1 MLGAVRRQIR
11 LGVTAVA
18 ASVLLASVAGWVY
31 EQRAEAADARRFP
44 PPGRFIDAGGR
55 RLHVVCIGGGSP
67 VVVFEPPGFGNSLS
81 FSDARET
88 LARRM
93 RVCSYDRAGAGWSDP
108 GPDPLPIGTLADDA
122 LRVLDTVS
130 PGARAV
136 VVASS
141 IGGFT
146 AELLARRHP
155 DRVAALVMLDAGGSA
170 ALDDAER
177 LAPWGRLKAGC
188 LAAGAAAR
196 LGVIRLAD
204 PFGIEPAKSE
214 LRARSAAVTYR
225 PGVWDTLCSI
235 VRGYPQTR
243 DDFARAPQLRDDLP
257 LVVLSAESRKGL
269 APPLLDSAVAHLQP
283 LMQKAHRTLAERS
296 SGGTWRIVPG
306 SDHLIASSQPQAVV
320 DAVFE
325 VMRR

>member
-1 MLGAVRRQIR
+1 VRKKIR
-11 LGVTAVA
+11 VVVAAVA
-18 ASVLLASVAGWVY
+18 AIVPLATVAGWVY

-55 RLHVVCIGGGSP
+55 RVHVVCIGGGSP

-81 FSDARET
+81 FSEARET

-136 VVASS
+136 IVASS

-155 DRVAALVMLDAGGSA
+155 ERVAGLVMLDAGGSA
-170 ALDDAER
+170 VLDDAER
-177 LAPWGRLKAGC
+177 LAPWGRVKAAC
-188 LAAGAAAR
+188 VAAAAAAR

-204 PFGIEPAKSE
+204 PFGIEPATSE

-225 PGVWDTLCSI
+225 PGVWDTLCAI
-235 VRGYPQTR
+235 VRGYAHTR
-243 DDFARAPQLRDDLP
+243 DDFARAPALRADLP
-257 LVVLSAESRKGL
+257 LVVLSAESRKSL
-269 APPLLDSAVAHLQP
+269 APPLFDSAMAPFQP
-283 LMQKAHRTLAERS
+283 VMRNAHRTLAARS
-296 SGGTWRIVPG
+296 SRGTWRIVPG
-306 SDHLIASSQPQAVV
+306 SDHLIAGSRPQAVV
-320 DAVFE
+320 DAVYE
-325 VMRR
+325 VIRR